1 MNLISKVN
9 PHILSCTIA
18 ITLGIAALT
27 APPPVRAMTVHDPIH
42 TIRTIAADLRRHQE
56 SISAQIT
63 RAKTLL
69 ETIKMYENMV
79 RQGLTLGD
87 EIFDMVQSPI
97 NDLIDLYNDA
107 KKRARSI
114 GDIDREFRERYSGY
128 GDYMKAMLG
137 GTSPYNMSNSHSR
150 FSRVGA
156 RPVSEPSKVSVIR
169 HKETETSITENWHE
183 ETSEVVIRA
192 LGAANIPIN
201 AFENDEAALKKLR
214 ERSSKAEGRMQALQA
229 GNEIASMLLEQMI
242 RLNVLVGEQLKF
254 HADQAAQQN
263 ERATIAATKRQL
275 TQGDAPK
282 RATSIGWRAN

>member
-18 ITLGIAALT
+18 ATLGVAALT
-27 APPPVRAMTVHDPIH
+27 TPSPAQAMAVHDLPH
-42 TIRTIAADLRRHQE
+42 TIRTIVADLRRQQE
-56 SISAQIT
+56 AISAQIT
-63 RAKTLL
+63 RARNLL
-69 ETIKMYENMV
+69 ETIRMAETTV
-79 RQGLTLGD
+79 RNALTLPD
-87 EIFDMVQSPI
+87 EVFDLVQSPI

-128 GDYMKAMLG
+128 GDYMKAMLS
-137 GTSPYNMSNSHSR
+137 GTSPYNMSNRHSR

-169 HKETETSITENWHE
+169 HKETETSLTENWHE
-183 ETSEVVIRA
+183 ETSEIVIRA

-214 ERSSKAEGRMQALQA
+214 ERSSNAKGHMQALQA

-242 RLNVLVGEQLKF
+242 RLNVLVGEQIKF

-263 ERATIAATKRQL
+263 ERATITATKRQV

-282 RATSIGWRAN
+282 RSTSIGWRAN